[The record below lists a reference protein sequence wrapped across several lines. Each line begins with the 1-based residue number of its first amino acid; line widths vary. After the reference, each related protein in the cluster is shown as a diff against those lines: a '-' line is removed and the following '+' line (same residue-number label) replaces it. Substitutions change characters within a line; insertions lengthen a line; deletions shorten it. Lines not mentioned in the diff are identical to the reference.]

1 MSETTFKNKTI
12 ITNTLFLY
20 IRMILLMFI
29 SFYSSRV
36 LLQKLGVEDFGIYN
50 VVGGVVASFSSLRGV
65 FASSTQR
72 FFNIALGANDSS
84 KLHKIFNISLFIHI
98 FICAVFL
105 LLAETIGLWF
115 LQNEINIPQERL
127 KAALIVYHFSIAT
140 SLITI
145 MNVPFNA
152 LIIAYERMKF
162 YSYISLLEGIMK
174 LLILYLLIIS
184 NWDKLILYACL
195 LFCISI
201 IISIIYICYCRL
213 KIGHYKIKIC
223 RDKSLLKEMSIFSGW
238 NFFGNV
244 AYTLVNEGINFL
256 LNIFG
261 GVILNAARGVAY
273 QVRNAIMQFQSN
285 LLVAIQPQAIQS
297 YASNDTNRFFEIIF
311 VSSKY
316 LYYLF
321 LCLALPTYIWIEDIL
336 KFWLGIVPDYSIA
349 FIRCILFYLLIR
361 SFHGPLDIY
370 FKAVGRLKAYQMTEL
385 ITLSTPILLS
395 YLLLKLNFPYYC
407 AFLSMG
413 LMEVVNWTLIL
424 RLIKKDRMDF
434 VSMYWKKVIY
444 PSIAVSGVI
453 FLLIEIQLNTI
464 HTNFIIEMFITITL
478 IICTV
483 FCVGIE
489 TKERLFLK
497 KITRINFLQR
507 K

>member
-1 MSETTFKNKTI
+1 M
-12 ITNTLFLY
+12 Y
-20 IRMILLMFI
+20 
-29 SFYSSRV
+29 
-36 LLQKLGVEDFGIYN
+36 
-50 VVGGVVASFSSLRGV
+50 
-65 FASSTQR
+65 
-72 FFNIALGANDSS
+72 
-84 KLHKIFNISLFIHI
+84 
-98 FICAVFL
+98 
-105 LLAETIGLWF
+105 
-115 LQNEINIPQERL
+115 
-127 KAALIVYHFSIAT
+127 
-140 SLITI
+140 
-145 MNVPFNA
+145 
-152 LIIAYERMKF
+152 
-162 YSYISLLEGIMK
+162 
-174 LLILYLLIIS
+174 
-184 NWDKLILYACL
+184 
-195 LFCISI
+195 
-201 IISIIYICYCRL
+201 
-213 KIGHYKIKIC
+213 
-223 RDKSLLKEMSIFSGW
+223 
-238 NFFGNV
+238 
-244 AYTLVNEGINFL
+244 
-256 LNIFG
+256 
-261 GVILNAARGVAY
+261 
-273 QVRNAIMQFQSN
+273 
-285 LLVAIQPQAIQS
+285 
-297 YASNDTNRFFEIIF
+297 
-311 VSSKY
+311 SKY